1 MLHNIVSHN
10 LVCVGFYSY
19 ITPKT
24 HTPEEILQLAETI
37 AIKRQKRI
45 VVCIDEFRLLITR
58 LSKGETATALQLESA
73 ISDLLDANELLFIQ
87 QTESL
92 TTYQMNFLRALM
104 SGVSKDFGEQR
115 IRDEYQLGS
124 SSNIPRLKSALISRD
139 LVDYD
144 GNRYLITDPIF
155 VLWFRRKGY

>member
-1 MLHNIVSHN
+1 M
-10 LVCVGFYSY
+10 
-19 ITPKT
+19 
-24 HTPEEILQLAETI
+24 
-37 AIKRQKRI
+37 
-45 VVCIDEFRLLITR
+45 VCIDEFRLLITR
-58 LSKGETATALQLESA
+58 LSKGETATELQLESA

-144 GNRYLITDPIF
+144 GNRYFITDPVF